1 MSHTIYNDY
10 WNRDDGNN
18 KLILNYP
25 LTKDSW
31 ILELGGYEGWFT
43 EKAVSETESNILVLE
58 PIPDFCE
65 KIKYKFTIND
75 RVKVECKG
83 ISNTRRNT
91 MISVNADASSEHLD
105 ISSNKLEIELYP
117 LEYFLEKYNIT
128 KIDLAQL
135 NIEGE
140 EYNLLENW
148 ISSGQI
154 NLIKYLQIQFHEID
168 EKSRDRKKEIEKGL
182 ISNGFINKWDYD
194 IVFTSWENTKL

>member
-1 MSHTIYNDY
+1 MSHTVFNDY

-25 LTKDSW
+25 LTKESW

-43 EKAVSETESNILVLE
+43 EKAVQETESNILVLE
-58 PIPDFCE
+58 PISEFCQT
-65 KIKYKFTIND
+65 IKNKFQDND
-75 RVKVECKG
+75 RVKIECKG
-83 ISNTRRNT
+83 ISNVRRDA
-91 MISVNADASSEHLD
+91 IICVNADASSEHLD
-105 ISSNKLEIELYP
+105 ISSNKIKIELYP

-140 EYNLLENW
+140 EYNLLEHW

-154 NLIKYLQIQFHEID
+154 NLIKNLQIQFHIID
-168 EKSRDRKKEIEKGL
+168 ENSRDRKKEIEKNL
-182 ISNGFINKWDYD
+182 LSNGFINKWDYD